1 MKISSVFFLL
11 LSLISLDSRN
21 VFSSDATGVCLA
33 SHSVILDEKTEGL
46 TECQKAIVA
55 LKVDPDYDKKFRANI
70 NQKMAKLAALQT
82 KQIMQDLSASSDFYE
97 HGSKSFLLSD
107 KVKNSCKFD
116 IVAQLEKNG
125 CNGKSSKSEE
135 KKKLKMLADV
145 LGESDSFKPRS
156 AMDAILHV
164 YGSSKYGYGFDDPE
178 MNQCPISGSAFS
190 LNSQI
195 TESTAQTIINK
206 FLEKNNDANIE
217 TTYIKYSQLSM
228 IKEADKENPGFQN
241 KFENYI
247 KNFDP
252 KKSSAKNYFSAFFFS
267 EENKKI
273 LGDGV
278 ARRCEQVRA
287 TISSFVCQPLEKV
300 TSDNPK
306 VAGKL
311 FNGFDPSSE
320 FSEQDDDVK
329 DNDKDHIAYKA
340 YAYTCDEKS
349 SLQKLSKA
357 QLPQAVPVSKG
368 IANID
373 CLSLDKTQQNV
384 DNWYKC
390 FTDGVK
396 AEDSKANS
404 DYTIKQFCDRYSC
417 KSPDVI
423 SANSCKNGGPLS
435 SEDLAGLKLK
445 DDDILKQIL
454 YIKTLEKHAKD
465 KADYLAMMNAI
476 NTGTPIKEDVKKSI
490 SDFDMN
496 AFGADAAAKLVGL
509 PSTPI
514 VLAQISQDM
523 KDKGITPTTPEQV
536 QKIVNR
542 EPTQSSD
549 EMFGNDLAQNN
560 NTLTVPAISNNYAG
574 NSFMNPTPETSHI
587 TGVHS
592 ANKVADANTTLG
604 PSSSNEVD
612 QMKKD
617 LKTLMDAQ
625 KSPSKTLVE
634 NDSSPAVEDSTSPTP
649 DYSKSYAKELAAR
662 ERQVSERES
671 VATSRENS
679 VWAREREQ
687 QRREEELSRREKDL
701 DEKNRGP
708 EVQAAQASA
717 VATSDRGFT
726 GNTTDAKA
734 AKLSQ
739 DKEDLK
745 ASHNGLTVTPDRL
758 VKLDTEDLTNLGV
771 NIEAPFIIR
780 VNVRGKLVSVRVAKV
795 KKDNGEAY
803 LEPQLNED
811 SKEVREAILRS
822 PIFREF
828 RYHLDQKKSSYSP
841 VKKIKK

>member
-1 MKISSVFFLL
+1 M
-11 LSLISLDSRN
+11 
-21 VFSSDATGVCLA
+21 
-33 SHSVILDEKTEGL
+33 
-46 TECQKAIVA
+46 
-55 LKVDPDYDKKFRANI
+55 
-70 NQKMAKLAALQT
+70 
-82 KQIMQDLSASSDFYE
+82 
-97 HGSKSFLLSD
+97 
-107 KVKNSCKFD
+107 
-116 IVAQLEKNG
+116 
-125 CNGKSSKSEE
+125 
-135 KKKLKMLADV
+135 
-145 LGESDSFKPRS
+145 
-156 AMDAILHV
+156 
-164 YGSSKYGYGFDDPE
+164 
-178 MNQCPISGSAFS
+178 
-190 LNSQI
+190 
-195 TESTAQTIINK
+195 
-206 FLEKNNDANIE
+206 
-217 TTYIKYSQLSM
+217 
-228 IKEADKENPGFQN
+228 
-241 KFENYI
+241 
-247 KNFDP
+247 
-252 KKSSAKNYFSAFFFS
+252 
-267 EENKKI
+267 
-273 LGDGV
+273 
-278 ARRCEQVRA
+278 
-287 TISSFVCQPLEKV
+287 
-300 TSDNPK
+300 
-306 VAGKL
+306 
-311 FNGFDPSSE
+311 
-320 FSEQDDDVK
+320 
-329 DNDKDHIAYKA
+329 
-340 YAYTCDEKS
+340 
-349 SLQKLSKA
+349 
-357 QLPQAVPVSKG
+357 SKG
-368 IANID
+368 TTNVD
-373 CLSLDKTQQNV
+373 CLSLYQFQQNI

-390 FTDGVK
+390 FTDGIK
-396 AEDSKANS
+396 AEDSKATA
-404 DYTIKQFCDRYSC
+404 DYTTKLFCDRYSC
-417 KSPDVI
+417 KSPDVA
-423 SANSCKNGGPLS
+423 STNSCKNGGPLS
-435 SEDLAGLKLK
+435 SKDLEGLKFNDADVLRAIEYMK
-445 DDDILKQIL
+445 A
-454 YIKTLEKHAKD
+454 LEKHAKD

-476 NTGTPIKEDVKKSI
+476 NTGTPIKDDVKKSI

-496 AFGADAAAKLVGL
+496 AFGADAVAKLVGL

-560 NTLTVPAISNNYAG
+560 NALTVPAINNNYVG

-604 PSSSNEVD
+604 SSSSNEVD

-634 NDSSPAVEDSTSPTP
+634 NDSSTAVEDSTSPTT

-671 VATSRENS
+671 VATSRENN
-679 VWAREREQ
+679 VWAREREE
-687 QRREEELSRREKDL
+687 QRREEELSRREKDF
-701 DEKNRGP
+701 DERNKGP
-708 EVQAAQASA
+708 EAQAAQASA
-717 VATSDRGFT
+717 VASSDRGFA

-795 KKDNGEAY
+795 KKENGEAY